1 MDYSALAAELLSFRT
16 ALHHLPAVR
25 GLDEMSGGEYF
36 VLHFLLRHGGTAGPS
51 ELSRSLY
58 ASSARIAAL
67 LKHLEA
73 KGWIVRT
80 PDAADVRRVDV
91 VLTEAGAACIRER
104 LSAVLDEV
112 SGLLSALSRRR
123 RRNMSDCSASCS
135 RREEP
140 FEKTH
145 RLAGGPLCRARKGRR
160 IGTLCAADRSDRR
173 SAVPGRRADEAGPAP
188 ELSHRRRD
196 AGRRAWPVLARRG
209 AVHDAHRHQDRH
221 GADAHEESAAHPR
234 RELCTRLCHHR
245 GRTGPAGAGGNGAR
259 TSAARYFC

>member
-36 VLHFLLRHGGTAGPS
+36 VLHFLLR
-51 ELSRSLY
+51 RSLY

-80 PDAADVRRVDV
+80 PDADDERRVDV

-112 SGLLSALSRRR
+112 SVLLSALSP
-123 RRNMSDCSASCS
+123 
-135 RREEP
+135 EEAVEYVRLQRKLL
-140 FEKTH
+140 EK
-145 RLAGGPLCRARKGRR
+145 GG
-160 IGTLCAADRSDRR
+160 T
-173 SAVPGRRADEAGPAP
+173 V
-188 ELSHRRRD
+188 
-196 AGRRAWPVLARRG
+196 
-209 AVHDAHRHQDRH
+209 
-221 GADAHEESAAHPR
+221 
-234 RELCTRLCHHR
+234 
-245 GRTGPAGAGGNGAR
+245 
-259 TSAARYFC
+259 

>member
-36 VLHFLLRHGGTAGPS
+36 VLHFLLRHGGTA

-104 LSAVLDEV
+104 LGAVLDEV
-112 SGLLSALSRRR
+112 SVLLSALSP
-123 RRNMSDCSASCS
+123 
-135 RREEP
+135 EEAAEYVRLQRKLL
-140 FEKTH
+140 EK
-145 RLAGGPLCRARKGRR
+145 GG
-160 IGTLCAADRSDRR
+160 T
-173 SAVPGRRADEAGPAP
+173 V
-188 ELSHRRRD
+188 
-196 AGRRAWPVLARRG
+196 
-209 AVHDAHRHQDRH
+209 
-221 GADAHEESAAHPR
+221 
-234 RELCTRLCHHR
+234 
-245 GRTGPAGAGGNGAR
+245 
-259 TSAARYFC
+259 

>member
-16 ALHHLPAVR
+16 VLHHLPAIR

-58 ASSARIAAL
+58 ASSAL

-112 SGLLSALSRRR
+112 SVLLSALSP
-123 RRNMSDCSASCS
+123 
-135 RREEP
+135 EEAAEYVRLQRKLL
-140 FEKTH
+140 EK
-145 RLAGGPLCRARKGRR
+145 GG
-160 IGTLCAADRSDRR
+160 T
-173 SAVPGRRADEAGPAP
+173 V
-188 ELSHRRRD
+188 
-196 AGRRAWPVLARRG
+196 
-209 AVHDAHRHQDRH
+209 
-221 GADAHEESAAHPR
+221 
-234 RELCTRLCHHR
+234 
-245 GRTGPAGAGGNGAR
+245 
-259 TSAARYFC
+259 

>member
-80 PDAADVRRVDV
+80 PDADDERRVDV

-104 LSAVLDEV
+104 LGAVLDEGSV
-112 SGLLSALSRRR
+112 LLSALSPEEVLAFLDEEIS
-123 RRNMSDCSASCS
+123 NMD
-135 RREEP
+135 
-140 FEKTH
+140 
-145 RLAGGPLCRARKGRR
+145 
-160 IGTLCAADRSDRR
+160 
-173 SAVPGRRADEAGPAP
+173 DEA
-188 ELSHRRRD
+188 LSVPVGSLLFPTFF
-196 AGRRAWPVLARRG
+196 AGRGFSIPVRVLALNSTN
-209 AVHDAHRHQDRH
+209 
-221 GADAHEESAAHPR
+221 ADFYSSIESVGINQSVQQIRITFTISLSFLTPVGISDTDVTSDVLAAQTILLGDVP
-234 RELCTRLCHHR
+234 ESYLYL
-245 GRTGPAGAGGNGAR
+245 G
-259 TSAARYFC
+259 

>member
-80 PDAADVRRVDV
+80 PDADDERRVDV

-145 RLAGGPLCRARKGRR
+145 RLAGGSLCRARKGRR
-160 IGTLCAADRSDRR
+160 IGTLRAADRSDRR
-173 SAVPGRRADEAGPAP
+173 SAVSDC
-188 ELSHRRRD
+188 
-196 AGRRAWPVLARRG
+196 
-209 AVHDAHRHQDRH
+209 
-221 GADAHEESAAHPR
+221 SA
-234 RELCTRLCHHR
+234 
-245 GRTGPAGAGGNGAR
+245 
-259 TSAARYFC
+259 

>member
-36 VLHFLLRHGGTAGPS
+36 VLHFLLR
-51 ELSRSLY
+51 RSLY

-112 SGLLSALSRRR
+112 SGLLSALSP
-123 RRNMSDCSASCS
+123 
-135 RREEP
+135 EEAAEYVRLQRKLL
-140 FEKTH
+140 EK
-145 RLAGGPLCRARKGRR
+145 GG
-160 IGTLCAADRSDRR
+160 T
-173 SAVPGRRADEAGPAP
+173 V
-188 ELSHRRRD
+188 
-196 AGRRAWPVLARRG
+196 
-209 AVHDAHRHQDRH
+209 
-221 GADAHEESAAHPR
+221 
-234 RELCTRLCHHR
+234 
-245 GRTGPAGAGGNGAR
+245 
-259 TSAARYFC
+259 

>member
-36 VLHFLLRHGGTAGPS
+36 VLHF
-51 ELSRSLY
+51 LY

-112 SGLLSALSRRR
+112 SVLLSALSP
-123 RRNMSDCSASCS
+123 
-135 RREEP
+135 EEAAEYVRLQRKLL
-140 FEKTH
+140 EK
-145 RLAGGPLCRARKGRR
+145 GG
-160 IGTLCAADRSDRR
+160 T
-173 SAVPGRRADEAGPAP
+173 V
-188 ELSHRRRD
+188 
-196 AGRRAWPVLARRG
+196 
-209 AVHDAHRHQDRH
+209 
-221 GADAHEESAAHPR
+221 
-234 RELCTRLCHHR
+234 
-245 GRTGPAGAGGNGAR
+245 
-259 TSAARYFC
+259 

>member
-91 VLTEAGAACIRER
+91 VLT
-104 LSAVLDEV
+104 VLDEV
-112 SGLLSALSRRR
+112 SVLLSALSP
-123 RRNMSDCSASCS
+123 
-135 RREEP
+135 EEAAEYVRLQRKLL
-140 FEKTH
+140 EK
-145 RLAGGPLCRARKGRR
+145 GG
-160 IGTLCAADRSDRR
+160 T
-173 SAVPGRRADEAGPAP
+173 V
-188 ELSHRRRD
+188 
-196 AGRRAWPVLARRG
+196 
-209 AVHDAHRHQDRH
+209 
-221 GADAHEESAAHPR
+221 
-234 RELCTRLCHHR
+234 
-245 GRTGPAGAGGNGAR
+245 
-259 TSAARYFC
+259 

>member
-80 PDAADVRRVDV
+80 PDADDERRVDV

-104 LSAVLDEV
+104 LGAVLDEV
-112 SGLLSALSRRR
+112 SVLLSALSPEAAAEYVRLQRKLL
-123 RRNMSDCSASCS
+123 
-135 RREEP
+135 
-140 FEKTH
+140 EK
-145 RLAGGPLCRARKGRR
+145 GG
-160 IGTLCAADRSDRR
+160 T
-173 SAVPGRRADEAGPAP
+173 V
-188 ELSHRRRD
+188 
-196 AGRRAWPVLARRG
+196 
-209 AVHDAHRHQDRH
+209 
-221 GADAHEESAAHPR
+221 
-234 RELCTRLCHHR
+234 
-245 GRTGPAGAGGNGAR
+245 
-259 TSAARYFC
+259 

>member
-16 ALHHLPAVR
+16 ALHHLPAIR
-25 GLDEMSGGEYF
+25 GLDELSGGEYF

-91 VLTEAGAACIRER
+91 VLTKAGAACIRER

-112 SGLLSALSRRR
+112 SGLLSALSP
-123 RRNMSDCSASCS
+123 
-135 RREEP
+135 EEAAEYVRLQRKLL
-140 FEKTH
+140 EK
-145 RLAGGPLCRARKGRR
+145 GG
-160 IGTLCAADRSDRR
+160 T
-173 SAVPGRRADEAGPAP
+173 V
-188 ELSHRRRD
+188 
-196 AGRRAWPVLARRG
+196 
-209 AVHDAHRHQDRH
+209 
-221 GADAHEESAAHPR
+221 
-234 RELCTRLCHHR
+234 
-245 GRTGPAGAGGNGAR
+245 
-259 TSAARYFC
+259 

>member
-1 MDYSALAAELLSFRT
+1 MESGGVVIPKSTHRERMVQNLDVFDFALSDGDMAAI
-16 ALHHLPAVR
+16 R

-80 PDAADVRRVDV
+80 PDADDERRVDV

-112 SGLLSALSRRR
+112 SVLLSALSP
-123 RRNMSDCSASCS
+123 
-135 RREEP
+135 EEAAEYVRLQRKLL
-140 FEKTH
+140 EK
-145 RLAGGPLCRARKGRR
+145 GG
-160 IGTLCAADRSDRR
+160 T
-173 SAVPGRRADEAGPAP
+173 V
-188 ELSHRRRD
+188 
-196 AGRRAWPVLARRG
+196 
-209 AVHDAHRHQDRH
+209 
-221 GADAHEESAAHPR
+221 
-234 RELCTRLCHHR
+234 
-245 GRTGPAGAGGNGAR
+245 
-259 TSAARYFC
+259 

>member
-16 ALHHLPAVR
+16 ALHHLPAIR

-80 PDAADVRRVDV
+80 
-91 VLTEAGAACIRER
+91 EAGAACIRER

-112 SGLLSALSRRR
+112 SVLLSALSP
-123 RRNMSDCSASCS
+123 
-135 RREEP
+135 EEAAEYVRLQRKLL
-140 FEKTH
+140 EK
-145 RLAGGPLCRARKGRR
+145 GGP
-160 IGTLCAADRSDRR
+160 
-173 SAVPGRRADEAGPAP
+173 V
-188 ELSHRRRD
+188 
-196 AGRRAWPVLARRG
+196 
-209 AVHDAHRHQDRH
+209 
-221 GADAHEESAAHPR
+221 
-234 RELCTRLCHHR
+234 
-245 GRTGPAGAGGNGAR
+245 
-259 TSAARYFC
+259 

>member
-73 KGWIVRT
+73 KGWIV
-80 PDAADVRRVDV
+80 

-112 SGLLSALSRRR
+112 SVLLSALSP
-123 RRNMSDCSASCS
+123 
-135 RREEP
+135 EEAAEYVRLQRKLL
-140 FEKTH
+140 EK
-145 RLAGGPLCRARKGRR
+145 GG
-160 IGTLCAADRSDRR
+160 T
-173 SAVPGRRADEAGPAP
+173 V
-188 ELSHRRRD
+188 
-196 AGRRAWPVLARRG
+196 
-209 AVHDAHRHQDRH
+209 
-221 GADAHEESAAHPR
+221 
-234 RELCTRLCHHR
+234 
-245 GRTGPAGAGGNGAR
+245 
-259 TSAARYFC
+259 

>member
-80 PDAADVRRVDV
+80 PDA
-91 VLTEAGAACIRER
+91 C
-104 LSAVLDEV
+104 SAVLDEV
-112 SGLLSALSRRR
+112 SGLLSALSP
-123 RRNMSDCSASCS
+123 
-135 RREEP
+135 EEAAEYVRLQRKLL
-140 FEKTH
+140 EKGET
-145 RLAGGPLCRARKGRR
+145 
-160 IGTLCAADRSDRR
+160 
-173 SAVPGRRADEAGPAP
+173 V
-188 ELSHRRRD
+188 
-196 AGRRAWPVLARRG
+196 
-209 AVHDAHRHQDRH
+209 
-221 GADAHEESAAHPR
+221 
-234 RELCTRLCHHR
+234 
-245 GRTGPAGAGGNGAR
+245 
-259 TSAARYFC
+259 

>member
-91 VLTEAGAACIRER
+91 VLTEDGAACIRER
-104 LSAVLDEV
+104 LGAVL
-112 SGLLSALSRRR
+112 G
-123 RRNMSDCSASCS
+123 
-135 RREEP
+135 
-140 FEKTH
+140 
-145 RLAGGPLCRARKGRR
+145 
-160 IGTLCAADRSDRR
+160 
-173 SAVPGRRADEAGPAP
+173 
-188 ELSHRRRD
+188 
-196 AGRRAWPVLARRG
+196 
-209 AVHDAHRHQDRH
+209 
-221 GADAHEESAAHPR
+221 
-234 RELCTRLCHHR
+234 
-245 GRTGPAGAGGNGAR
+245 
-259 TSAARYFC
+259 

>member
-25 GLDEMSGGEYF
+25 GLDELSGGEYF
-36 VLHFLLRHGGTAGPS
+36 VLLRHGGTAGPS

-112 SGLLSALSRRR
+112 SGLLSALSP
-123 RRNMSDCSASCS
+123 
-135 RREEP
+135 EEAAEYVRLQRKLL
-140 FEKTH
+140 EK
-145 RLAGGPLCRARKGRR
+145 GG
-160 IGTLCAADRSDRR
+160 T
-173 SAVPGRRADEAGPAP
+173 V
-188 ELSHRRRD
+188 
-196 AGRRAWPVLARRG
+196 
-209 AVHDAHRHQDRH
+209 
-221 GADAHEESAAHPR
+221 
-234 RELCTRLCHHR
+234 
-245 GRTGPAGAGGNGAR
+245 
-259 TSAARYFC
+259 

>member
-16 ALHHLPAVR
+16 ALHHLPAIR

-104 LSAVLDEV
+104 LGAVLDEV
-112 SGLLSALSRRR
+112 SVLLSALSP
-123 RRNMSDCSASCS
+123 
-135 RREEP
+135 EEAAEYVRLQRKL
-140 FEKTH
+140 FEK
-145 RLAGGPLCRARKGRR
+145 GG
-160 IGTLCAADRSDRR
+160 T
-173 SAVPGRRADEAGPAP
+173 V
-188 ELSHRRRD
+188 
-196 AGRRAWPVLARRG
+196 
-209 AVHDAHRHQDRH
+209 
-221 GADAHEESAAHPR
+221 
-234 RELCTRLCHHR
+234 
-245 GRTGPAGAGGNGAR
+245 
-259 TSAARYFC
+259 

>member
-51 ELSRSLY
+51 ELY

-104 LSAVLDEV
+104 LGAVLDEV
-112 SGLLSALSRRR
+112 SVLLSALSP
-123 RRNMSDCSASCS
+123 
-135 RREEP
+135 EEAAEYVRLQRKLL
-140 FEKTH
+140 EK
-145 RLAGGPLCRARKGRR
+145 GG
-160 IGTLCAADRSDRR
+160 T
-173 SAVPGRRADEAGPAP
+173 V
-188 ELSHRRRD
+188 
-196 AGRRAWPVLARRG
+196 
-209 AVHDAHRHQDRH
+209 
-221 GADAHEESAAHPR
+221 
-234 RELCTRLCHHR
+234 
-245 GRTGPAGAGGNGAR
+245 
-259 TSAARYFC
+259 

>member
-80 PDAADVRRVDV
+80 RMPPM
-91 VLTEAGAACIRER
+91 C
-104 LSAVLDEV
+104 AVWT
-112 SGLLSALSRRR
+112 SSSRRPALH
-123 RRNMSDCSASCS
+123 ASGS
-135 RREEP
+135 
-140 FEKTH
+140 
-145 RLAGGPLCRARKGRR
+145 G
-160 IGTLCAADRSDRR
+160 
-173 SAVPGRRADEAGPAP
+173 
-188 ELSHRRRD
+188 
-196 AGRRAWPVLARRG
+196 
-209 AVHDAHRHQDRH
+209 
-221 GADAHEESAAHPR
+221 
-234 RELCTRLCHHR
+234 
-245 GRTGPAGAGGNGAR
+245 
-259 TSAARYFC
+259 

>member
-80 PDAADVRRVDV
+80 PDADDERRVDV

-104 LSAVLDEV
+104 LGAVLDEV
-112 SGLLSALSRRR
+112 SVLLSALSP
-123 RRNMSDCSASCS
+123 
-135 RREEP
+135 EEAAEYVRLQRKLL
-140 FEKTH
+140 EK
-145 RLAGGPLCRARKGRR
+145 GGTVGKDPSTG
-160 IGTLCAADRSDRR
+160 
-173 SAVPGRRADEAGPAP
+173 
-188 ELSHRRRD
+188 
-196 AGRRAWPVLARRG
+196 
-209 AVHDAHRHQDRH
+209 
-221 GADAHEESAAHPR
+221 
-234 RELCTRLCHHR
+234 
-245 GRTGPAGAGGNGAR
+245 GRTALPCEKRSPNRHAVCCR
-259 TSAARYFC
+259 SF

>member
-80 PDAADVRRVDV
+80 PDADDERVWTSSSRRPA
-91 VLTEAGAACIRER
+91 LHASGSGWARCWMRSPSFCR
-104 LSAVLDEV
+104 RSA
-112 SGLLSALSRRR
+112 RRR

-145 RLAGGPLCRARKGRR
+145 RLAGGPLCRARKGR
-160 IGTLCAADRSDRR
+160 
-173 SAVPGRRADEAGPAP
+173 
-188 ELSHRRRD
+188 
-196 AGRRAWPVLARRG
+196 
-209 AVHDAHRHQDRH
+209 
-221 GADAHEESAAHPR
+221 
-234 RELCTRLCHHR
+234 
-245 GRTGPAGAGGNGAR
+245 
-259 TSAARYFC
+259 